1 MEDDKILNRWTSH
14 QTGGYRK
21 EHKQQNIGQ
30 EESRKLNRR
39 TAEYWTGGQQNIG
52 EEESRIL
59 DRRTGEN

>member
-30 EESRKLNRR
+30 EESRILERR
-39 TAEYWTGGQQNIG
+39 RAEN
-52 EEESRIL
+52 
-59 DRRTGEN
+59 